1 MTKNKDKESIITTRQ
16 AELAAASKV
25 YERGLMA
32 TRGILV
38 AKGMRH
44 QAAIDAIDGALLHEG
59 IVPPGR
65 EGDEHLLF
73 PEETRPR

>member
-16 AELAAASKV
+16 AELVAASKD
-25 YERGLMA
+25 YEGKL
-32 TRGILV
+32 LV
-38 AKGMRH
+38 ARNVLVAAGED